1 MKMKIKINKKITII
15 LITVIILVICIT
27 LIILNFART
36 SKINEQLLN
45 YISEDG
51 KTTVSFNSGKNIKIS
66 DDVYKKLKEQ
76 EIDVIIYND
85 VYIATVKSSD
95 LQQYMDIDVNLKK
108 NNIFNDS
115 YNINVDSNVKCDI
128 KVNVKST
135 LGDVKYI
142 SQYNTLNDALNIVS
156 NDIQV
161 TEDGFSN
168 LIQEDNINNYV
179 IAYVEPSEFN
189 IEDIEV
195 NNTTKT
201 QIDIGIDKS
210 KYTKGSFYLE
220 CNDKEAIDIEDYST
234 IVAKKAGDYKLKLS
248 TNSGSITKEIN
259 LKIQEVAESIQLDKT
274 DVELQIGQTLKVEA
288 TILPQE
294 AVNKELNW
302 TSTDNNIATVDK
314 DGNITAVSEGNCQ
327 INVSTNDP
335 IVSAKINVV
344 IKAVSSNNYY
354 NYNSEDI
361 TYING
366 ILLVNKNHPV
376 PRDYAPGLQDDAYN
390 AFLQLSADAASAG
403 FDIQLLSGYRSYDT
417 QDRLYNNYV
426 AVYGQAEADTF
437 SARPGTS
444 EHQTGLAMDVGWI
457 DDTYGDTP
465 SGIWLAQN
473 CYKYGFIIRYP
484 KGKENITG
492 YKYEPW
498 HIRYLGVDIA
508 KDVYES
514 GLCLEEYL
522 GVN

>member
-1 MKMKIKINKKITII
+1 MKMKIKINKKKIIIFVTIVI
-15 LITVIILVICIT
+15 LILCIS
-27 LIILNFART
+27 LIIVNFSRT
-36 SKINEQLLN
+36 SKINDQLLS
-45 YISEDG
+45 YINEEN
-51 KTTVSFNSGKNIKIS
+51 KTTISFNSGKNIKIN
-66 DDVYKKLKEQ
+66 DDVYEKLKGQ

-85 VYIATVKSSD
+85 VYIATVKSSN
-95 LQQYMDIDVNLKK
+95 LQQYIDINVNLKK
-108 NNIFNDS
+108 NNIFNNS
-115 YNINVDSNVKCDI
+115 YDVNVDSNVKCDI
-128 KVNVKST
+128 NINVKKV
-135 LGDVKYI
+135 LGNVKYI
-142 SQYNTLNDALNIVS
+142 SQYNTSDNDLNIIA
-156 NDIQV
+156 NDIKV
-161 TEDGFSN
+161 DENGFSN
-168 LIQEDNINNYV
+168 IIQEENQDNYIL
-179 IAYVEPSEFN
+179 AYVEPTEFN
-189 IEDIEV
+189 IQDVEI
-195 NNTTKT
+195 NNKAKKE
-201 QIDIGIDKS
+201 IDIGIDKS
-210 KYTKGSFYLE
+210 KYTKGSFYIE
-220 CNDKEAIDIEDYST
+220 CNDKEAVDIEDYLT

-274 DVELQIGQTLKVEA
+274 DVELQIGQTLKVDA

-294 AVNKELNW
+294 AINKELNW

-335 IVSAKINVV
+335 IVSATINVV

-457 DDTYGDTP
+457 DDSYGDTP

-498 HIRYLGVDIA
+498 HIRYLG
-508 KDVYES
+508 KDVAQAVYNS

>member
-1 MKMKIKINKKITII
+1 MKMKIKINKKKIIIFVTIVI
-15 LITVIILVICIT
+15 LILCIS
-27 LIILNFART
+27 LIIVNFSRT
-36 SKINEQLLN
+36 SKINYQLLS
-45 YISEDG
+45 YINEEN
-51 KTTVSFNSGKNIKIS
+51 KTTISFNSGKNIKIN
-66 DDVYKKLKEQ
+66 DDVYEKLKGQ

-85 VYIATVKSSD
+85 VYIATVKSSN
-95 LQQYMDIDVNLKK
+95 LQQYIDINVNLKK
-108 NNIFNDS
+108 NNIFNNS
-115 YNINVDSNVKCDI
+115 YDVNVDSNVKCDI
-128 KVNVKST
+128 NINVKKV
-135 LGDVKYI
+135 LGNVKYI
-142 SQYNTLNDALNIVS
+142 SQYNTSDNDLNIIA
-156 NDIQV
+156 NDIKV
-161 TEDGFSN
+161 DENGFSN
-168 LIQEDNINNYV
+168 IIQEENQDNYIL
-179 IAYVEPSEFN
+179 AYVEPTEFN
-189 IEDIEV
+189 IQDVEI
-195 NNTTKT
+195 NNKAKKE
-201 QIDIGIDKS
+201 IDIGIDKS
-210 KYTKGSFYLE
+210 KYTKGSFYIE
-220 CNDKEAIDIEDYST
+220 CNDKEAVDIEDYLT

-294 AVNKELNW
+294 AINKELNW

-335 IVSAKINVV
+335 IVSATINVV

-457 DDTYGDTP
+457 DDSYGDTP

-498 HIRYLGVDIA
+498 HIRYLG
-508 KDVYES
+508 KDVAQAVYNS